1 MFLGKVKKIHFVG
14 IGGIGMSG
22 IAELMIN
29 LGYKISGSDIHETE
43 ITDRLKKLGG
53 VIHNNH
59 KAENISDAD
68 MVVYSSAIPR
78 DNPEL
83 KSALKKN
90 ILIISRAEMLGEI
103 MRMKYSIAIAGTH
116 GKTTTTSMIG
126 LVLTYGGFDPTLI
139 VGGKLKSLKSN
150 VKLGEGEFLVA
161 EADEFDRTFLKLI
174 PTFAVITTIES
185 EHLDC
190 YKNLDDIKDAF
201 VEFANKVPFFGT
213 VTLCID
219 ELGVIEIAHRIKR
232 RISTYGISEDA
243 DLRAESVNF
252 NKNQS
257 KFKAIFKNKPIGDFS
272 INNPGIH
279 NIKNAL
285 AAISIGIELEIPIEK
300 IREALSQFTGVHR
313 RFEIKANINNIM
325 IVDDYAHHP
334 TEIKV
339 TLKAAKIGWKRRI
352 ITIFQPHL
360 YTRTRDFYE
369 IFSQSFFD
377 SDILIVIEIYPAR
390 EKPIEGISGKLI
402 ADKAVELGHKNAHF
416 MQDENE
422 IIEFIKKNA
431 KPNDIV
437 ITMGAGNVWQ
447 IGEKLIKVLKQ

>member
-59 KAENISDAD
+59 NAENISDAD

-150 VKLGEGEFLVA
+150 VKLGQGEFLVA

-219 ELGVIEIAHRIKR
+219 ELGVI
-232 RISTYGISEDA
+232 
-243 DLRAESVNF
+243 
-252 NKNQS
+252 
-257 KFKAIFKNKPIGDFS
+257 
-272 INNPGIH
+272 
-279 NIKNAL
+279 
-285 AAISIGIELEIPIEK
+285 
-300 IREALSQFTGVHR
+300 
-313 RFEIKANINNIM
+313 
-325 IVDDYAHHP
+325 
-334 TEIKV
+334 
-339 TLKAAKIGWKRRI
+339 
-352 ITIFQPHL
+352 
-360 YTRTRDFYE
+360 
-369 IFSQSFFD
+369 
-377 SDILIVIEIYPAR
+377 
-390 EKPIEGISGKLI
+390 
-402 ADKAVELGHKNAHF
+402 
-416 MQDENE
+416 
-422 IIEFIKKNA
+422 
-431 KPNDIV
+431 
-437 ITMGAGNVWQ
+437 
-447 IGEKLIKVLKQ
+447 